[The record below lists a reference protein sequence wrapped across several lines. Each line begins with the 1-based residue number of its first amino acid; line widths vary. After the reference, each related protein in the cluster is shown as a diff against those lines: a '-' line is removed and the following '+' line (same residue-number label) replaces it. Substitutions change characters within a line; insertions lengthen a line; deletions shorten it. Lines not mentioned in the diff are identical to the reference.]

1 MKKQI
6 LAQSDA
12 FWKAMETASEE
23 DMRALAAPDCTF
35 VHIGT
40 TCGLEKEIGYYT
52 NGLFQPTEILFH
64 GKEAQV
70 YGDTGVVITDCDY
83 SLLLGGEPTS
93 HHFAVTEV
101 YHRFEEG
108 WKLVQFSFTA
118 LVY

>member
-40 TCGLEKEIGYYT
+40 TCGLEKEIG
-52 NGLFQPTEILFH
+52 
-64 GKEAQV
+64 
-70 YGDTGVVITDCDY
+70 
-83 SLLLGGEPTS
+83 
-93 HHFAVTEV
+93 
-101 YHRFEEG
+101 
-108 WKLVQFSFTA
+108 
-118 LVY
+118 